1 MKILAVDTSSIVAT
15 CAILDEDKLIGEYI
29 LNNKRTHSQKI
40 MPIIKEILENS
51 ELKPEDIDIFA
62 VSIGPGSFTGLRIG
76 VATIKSLAHVLN
88 KPVIGIPTLDALAF
102 NLPYSE
108 GIIVPMIDARRDRV
122 FTGIYKWENGSLC
135 VIQKAD
141 TIELDELMDILK
153 ERDESIIVNGDGTLV
168 YRQRILEVLGEKVLF
183 APKSA
188 NMARAS
194 SVAELALSRAKEG
207 KLESFFD
214 LVPDY
219 LRKSQ
224 AQREYEEKIKCC
236 GEKNE

>member
-29 LNNKRTHSQKI
+29 LNHKRTHSQKI
-40 MPIIKEILENS
+40 MPIIKEILESS
-51 ELKPEDIDIFA
+51 ELKPEYIDVFA

-76 VATIKSLAHVLN
+76 VATIKSLAHVTN
-88 KPVIGIPTLDALAF
+88 KPVVGIPTLDALAF

-108 GIIVPMIDARRDRV
+108 GIIVPIMDARRNRV

-135 VIQKAD
+135 VIQKQNVM
-141 TIELDELMDILK
+141 ELDELINILSK
-153 ERDESIIVNGDGTLV
+153 RNESIIVNGDGTLV
-168 YRQRILEVLGEKVLF
+168 YREKLLKALGDRVLF

>member
-1 MKILAVDTSSIVAT
+1 MKVLAVDTSSIVAT
-15 CAILDEDKLIGEYI
+15 CAILDEDRLISEYI

-40 MPIIKEILENS
+40 MPIIKEILESS
-51 ELKPEDIDIFA
+51 ELKPEDIDVFA

-76 VATIKSLAHVLN
+76 VATIKSLAHALG
-88 KPVIGIPTLDALAF
+88 KSVIGIPTLDALAF

-108 GIIVPMIDARRDRV
+108 GIIVPMMDARRDRV

-135 VIQKAD
+135 VIQKPD
-141 TIELDELMDILK
+141 VMELDELMNILK

-168 YRQRILEVLGEKVLF
+168 YRQKIIEALGDRVFF

-207 KLESFFD
+207 KFENFFD